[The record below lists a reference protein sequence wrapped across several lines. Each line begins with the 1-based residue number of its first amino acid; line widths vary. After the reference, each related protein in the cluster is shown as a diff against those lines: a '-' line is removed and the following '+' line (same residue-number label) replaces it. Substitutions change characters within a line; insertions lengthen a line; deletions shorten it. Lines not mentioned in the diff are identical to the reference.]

1 MLPTK
6 TLVKYIDVFK
16 CVLLR
21 KSLGKTHN
29 IVETSLGKTR
39 KRRFFMDFNRKVI
52 NEFVSWKE
60 SLKTK
65 RKALVIKGLRQ
76 IGKTHIAKKFAK
88 DNYDNV
94 ILIDFKKEPS
104 MKKCFDADLN
114 VDTLVTNISANKP
127 GALFIPHKTVL
138 ILDEIQ
144 ECSAA
149 RASIKSFMEDGRFDI
164 IATGSLLGIKG
175 YNSKYSGGVS
185 VGFEH
190 TIYMKAMDFEEFLWA
205 LGINEDVVNYVKKC
219 FENKVEVNEAVHQAF
234 TRYFREYMCVG
245 GLPEVVKKF
254 IETKDMNQVRNEQMD
269 LIEEYKDDFAK
280 HLDENEQ
287 EKVDKA
293 LLAQINKV
301 FDSLPS
307 QLAKENKK
315 FMVSKIDKRGTL
327 EKYSSAI
334 QWLVDYGLVDR
345 CYNLTIPEL
354 PLEGN
359 KIQEIFKLFFSDT
372 GLLMA
377 SLDEGTAGHILSGD
391 LGIYKGAIY
400 EQSFADAYLKNKKK
414 LYYFSKESG
423 LEIDFV
429 TQNNDEAI
437 LIEVKAKDG
446 RTKAASEVLNNK
458 EKYKDVAR
466 MIRLKDSNVGTIN
479 NINTFPSYMSFLLS

>member
-1 MLPTK
+1 MN
-6 TLVKYIDVFK
+6 FK
-16 CVLLR
+16 RKITDEFVLWK
-21 KSLGKTHN
+21 KSLK
-29 IVETSLGKTR
+29 S
-39 KRRFFMDFNRKVI
+39 
-52 NEFVSWKE
+52 
-60 SLKTK
+60 K

-76 IGKTHIAKKFAK
+76 IGKSHIAKQFAK
-88 DNYDNV
+88 DNYDSV
-94 ILIDFKKEPS
+94 IMIDFKKEPN
-104 MKKCFDADLN
+104 MKKCFDTDLN

-127 GALFIPHKTVL
+127 GFLFLPYRTV
-138 ILDEIQ
+138 IIFDEIQ

-205 LGINEDVVNYVKKC
+205 IGINEDTINYVKEC
-219 FENKVEVNEAVHQAF
+219 FKNKTKVNEAVHHAF
-234 TRYFREYMCVG
+234 TRYYREYLCVG
-245 GLPEVVKKF
+245 GLPEVIKKYV
-254 IETKDMNQVRNEQMD
+254 ETKDMNQVRNEQID

-287 EKVDKA
+287 EKVDKV

-315 FMVSKIDKRGTL
+315 FMVSKIDKRGTMN
-327 EKYSSAI
+327 KYSSAI
-334 QWLVDYGLVDR
+334 QWLVDYGLIEC
-345 CYNLTIPEL
+345 CYNLSIPEL

-359 KIQEIFKLFFSDT
+359 KIQEIFKLFFTDS
-372 GLLMA
+372 GLLVA
-377 SLDEGTAGHILSGD
+377 SLGEGTAAHILSGD

-400 EQSFADAYLKNKKK
+400 EQSFADAYTKNKKK

-423 LEIDFV
+423 LEIDFI
-429 TQNNDEAI
+429 TENCDEAI

-446 RTKAASEVLNNK
+446 RTKAAHEVLNNK
-458 EKYKDVAR
+458 EKYKDVTR
-466 MIRLKDSNVGTIN
+466 MIRLKDSNVGFNDKID
-479 NINTFPSYMSFLLS
+479 TFPSYMSFLLS

>member
-1 MLPTK
+1 
-6 TLVKYIDVFK
+6 
-16 CVLLR
+16 
-21 KSLGKTHN
+21 
-29 IVETSLGKTR
+29 
-39 KRRFFMDFNRKVI
+39 MDFKRKII
-52 NEFVSWKE
+52 NEFVLWKE

-65 RKALVIKGLRQ
+65 RKALLIKGLRQ
-76 IGKTHIAKKFAK
+76 IGKTFIAKKFAEA
-88 DNYDNV
+88 NYDSV
-94 ILIDFKKEPS
+94 ILIDFKKEPGI
-104 MKKCFDADLN
+104 KKCFDVDLN
-114 VDTLVTNISANKP
+114 VDTLITNISANKP
-127 GALFIPHKTVL
+127 GALFVPHKTVL

-175 YNSKYSGGVS
+175 YNSKYFGGVS

-190 TIYMKAMDFEEFLWA
+190 TVYMKAMDFEEFLWA
-205 LGINEDVVNYVKKC
+205 LGINEDTVNYVKEC
-219 FENKVEVNEAVHQAF
+219 FKNKTKVSEAVHQAF
-234 TRYFREYMCVG
+234 TRYFREYICVG
-245 GLPEVVKKF
+245 GLPDVVKKF
-254 IETKDMNQVRNEQMD
+254 VETKDMNQVRIEQKD
-269 LIEEYKDDFAK
+269 LIEEYADDFAK

-293 LLAQINKV
+293 LLAQIRMV

-345 CYNLTIPEL
+345 CYNLSIPEL

-359 KIQEIFKLFFSDT
+359 KIQEIFKLFFTDT
-372 GLLMA
+372 GLLVA

-391 LGIYKGAIY
+391 LGIYKGAIF

-423 LEIDFV
+423 LKIDFI
-429 TQNNDEAI
+429 TQTSDEAI

-446 RTKAASEVLNNK
+446 RTKAASEVLKNR
-458 EKYKDVAR
+458 EKYKDVTR
-466 MIRLKDSNVGTIN
+466 MIRLKDSNVGAVD
-479 NINTFPSYMSFLLS
+479 NIDTFPSYMSFLLS